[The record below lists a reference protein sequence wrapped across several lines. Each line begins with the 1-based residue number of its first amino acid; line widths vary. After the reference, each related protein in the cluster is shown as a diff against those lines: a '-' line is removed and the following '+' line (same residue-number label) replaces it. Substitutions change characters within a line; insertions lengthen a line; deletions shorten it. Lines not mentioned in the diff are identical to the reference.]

1 MIRVVVRAVAAA
13 AALLACF
20 GAAQADSPD
29 RHSRDCGS
37 GPSTNAAGQA
47 KFTNREA
54 LRVVGL
60 TAGGQ
65 LVCFTD
71 RKPQRASV
79 IGTVGGFSGAD
90 VRLVGIDFRPQDGL
104 LYGVGN
110 AGGLY
115 VVDTASAMLMPVG
128 QLSAAP
134 DASATAFGVDF
145 NPAANAL
152 RIVSNT
158 GQNLRQSF
166 ANLGTAN
173 PLAPTAVDGTLGYT
187 AAATSG
193 PTALGIVGAAYTNN
207 DLAAVTATSLFV
219 VDVNL
224 RQVALQSP
232 ANAGFLVA
240 TGQLGVMTSGG
251 GFDIYSVLRKDLA
264 VANRA
269 LASLWVDGRSELYAI
284 DLLTG
289 RAYPRGE
296 IGAAV
301 VDIAVP
307 LNQF

>member
-1 MIRVVVRAVAAA
+1 MSRVLSGAVAVAALWA
-13 AALLACF
+13 SWGPAR
-20 GAAQADSPD
+20 ADSRDP
-29 RHSRDCGS
+29 HPGDCGS
-37 GPSTNAAGQA
+37 GPSTNASGSG
-47 KFTNREA
+47 KLTDREA

-60 TAGGQ
+60 TASGQ
-65 LVCFTD
+65 LVCFSD
-71 RKPQRASV
+71 RKPHRASV

-90 VRLVGIDFRPQDGL
+90 VRLVGMDFRPQDGL

-115 VVDTASAMLMPVG
+115 LVDTGSAMLTPVG
-128 QLSAAP
+128 QLSTAP
-134 DASATAFGVDF
+134 DAAATAFGADF

-187 AAATSG
+187 AAAAPG
-193 PTALGIVGAAYTNN
+193 PTAPGIVGTAYTNN

-219 VDVNL
+219 LDANL

-240 TGQLGVMTSGG
+240 TGQLGVMASAG
-251 GFDIYSVLRKDLA
+251 GFDIYSILRKD
-264 VANRA
+264 VTVTQRA
-269 LASLWVDGRSELYAI
+269 LASLWVDGRAQLYSI